1 MSLHDDQ
8 PLDGYERG
16 ALARS
21 LATPEAED
29 WWAGLP
35 PNTRRAIMNKLIAAL
50 AKAESPRDIG
60 TLSRSLMKADELDLK
75 RRQGAPASSAPGS
88 NAPTEMFRE
97 ILVEVRNASAHQH
110 PAEADSEPAGDD

>member
-1 MSLHDDQ
+1 MKDQ
-8 PLDGYERG
+8 RALG
-16 ALARS
+16 AA
-21 LATPEAED
+21 LATPDAD
-29 WWAGLP
+29 SWWAGLP
-35 PNTRRAIMNKLIAAL
+35 DNTRRAIMNKLISAL

-75 RRQGAPASSAPGS
+75 RKQGAPASSGQSAS
-88 NAPTEMFRE
+88 APTEMFRE